1 MSEFNDH
8 KLFELSKKAAEGFHD
23 SSLIPTWDKMEQQL
37 DRELPVKKKR
47 RRVVFF
53 WMLLS
58 VFIGGIVYLSAND
71 WYNVKHTNLKET
83 QLSSPIKKTDEANQS
98 NTQKT
103 RATENIQNTLNKAP
117 QLQQV
122 NDSKENTLVYENGSD
137 NILLSKH
144 SDEIGKRKTSII
156 KKESRPSRTSST
168 LQLFTNNKS
177 DIPTEANSLL
187 MSSTSDTLQ
196 QNAVA
201 HKAIDFNPEEITAN
215 QNTGVNNSLITIP
228 TVDDSTS
235 NNLHI
240 STSRP
245 QKQIKR
251 NSRFSIAAI
260 VGTNFNDVK
269 FNHISKQGLDY
280 GLLMGYR
287 ITPNIE
293 LRTGLLISKKYF
305 NADGKVISFD
315 SAKLNLPSYSSI
327 NLQHANGYCRFIE
340 IPVMF
345 LYHFSPQK
353 KTGFYAGAGL
363 SISKM
368 RMENI
373 DYTFLIDASTVVE
386 RTHAGIYHNMNSSFT
401 SLTSNFS
408 IGVKRKLSQNWSIAA
423 EPYIKL
429 PLTKIN
435 DSNLKLTTFGATLI
449 FTFHPALRNRN
460 K

>member
-144 SDEIGKRKTSII
+144 SDEIGKRKTSIN
-156 KKESRPSRTSST
+156 KKESRPSQTSST
-168 LQLFTNNKS
+168 SQFLTTNKS
-177 DIPTEANSLL
+177 NILTEANNLL
-187 MSSTSDTLQ
+187 MSSAKDTIQ
-196 QNAVA
+196 QNAVV
-201 HKAIDFNPEEITAN
+201 HKAIDFNLEETTAN
-215 QNTGVNNSLITIP
+215 LNDRGNNSLVT
-228 TVDDSTS
+228 TLAGVDSTS
-235 NNLHI
+235 NLPI
-240 STSRP
+240 STSKP
-245 QKQIKR
+245 PKQIKR

-260 VGTNFNDVK
+260 AGTNFNNVK
-269 FNHISKQGLDY
+269 FNQTSRQGLDY
-280 GLLMGYR
+280 GLLLAYR
-287 ITPNIE
+287 ITPKME
-293 LRTGLLISKKYF
+293 LRTGLIISKKYF

-345 LYHFSPQK
+345 LYYFSPQK
-353 KTGFYAGAGL
+353 KTGFYAGAGF

-435 DSNLKLTTFGATLI
+435 ESNLKLTTFGATLI
-449 FTFHPALRNRN
+449 FTFNPALRNRN

>member
-8 KLFELSKKAAEGFHD
+8 KLFELSKKAAEDFND

-37 DRELPVKKKR
+37 DIELPVKKKR

-53 WMLLS
+53 WMLFS
-58 VFIGGIVYLSAND
+58 VFIGIVYLSTNV
-71 WYNVKHTNLKET
+71 WYNESKNLKET
-83 QLSSPIKKTDEANQS
+83 QLSSSIKKADEVDQS
-98 NTQKT
+98 SAHKT
-103 RATENIQNTLNKAP
+103 GATENIQNTFNTAP

-122 NDSKENTLVYENGSD
+122 NDSKEKTLAYENGSD
-137 NILLSKH
+137 NISLSNY
-144 SDEIGKRKTSII
+144 SAEIDIRKTDIN
-156 KKESRPSRTSST
+156 KKESRPNQTSAT
-168 LQLFTNNKS
+168 PQLFTNNES
-177 DIPTEANSLL
+177 DILTEANNHL
-187 MSSTSDTLQ
+187 MSSAEDTIQ
-196 QNAVA
+196 QNAVV
-201 HKAIDFNPEEITAN
+201 HKAIDSNPEEITAN
-215 QNTGVNNSLITIP
+215 QNNGVNNSLITTP
-228 TVDDSTS
+228 TGGDSTS

-240 STSRP
+240 STSGP

-260 VGTNFNDVK
+260 AGTNFNEVK

-287 ITPNIE
+287 VTPNIE

-345 LYHFSPQK
+345 LYHFSPQNR
-353 KTGFYAGAGL
+353 TGFYAGAGF

-368 RMENI
+368 RRENI

-386 RTHAGIYHNMNSSFT
+386 RTHAGIYHNMNNSFT

-408 IGVKRKLSQNWSIAA
+408 FGIKRRLTQNWSIAA

-435 DSNLKLTTFGATLI
+435 DSNLKLTTFGAVLI
-449 FTFHPALRNRN
+449 FTFNPPVRTRN

>member
-8 KLFELSKKAAEGFHD
+8 KLFELSKKAAEDFHD
-23 SSLIPTWDKMEQQL
+23 SSLVPTWDKMEQQL
-37 DRELPVKKKR
+37 DRELPKKKKR

-53 WMLLS
+53 WMLFS

-98 NTQKT
+98 NALKT
-103 RATENIQNTLNKAP
+103 GATENIQNILNSVP
-117 QLQQV
+117 QLQQD
-122 NDSKENTLVYENGSD
+122 NNSKGNTLTYEKASD
-137 NILLSKH
+137 NVLLPKH
-144 SDEIGKRKTSII
+144 SDEIDIRKTSII
-156 KKESRPSRTSST
+156 KKESRPSQTSPTSQF
-168 LQLFTNNKS
+168 LTNNKS
-177 DIPTEANSLL
+177 NILTEANILL
-187 MSSTSDTLQ
+187 VSFTKDTIE
-196 QNAVA
+196 QNTVL
-201 HKAIDFNPEEITAN
+201 HKAIEFNPEEITAN
-215 QNTGVNNSLITIP
+215 PTNGVNNSSVTTYP
-228 TVDDSTS
+228 GVDSTS
-235 NNLHI
+235 NLPI
-240 STSRP
+240 STLKL
-245 QKQIKR
+245 QKQIER
-251 NSRFSIAAI
+251 NSRLSIAAI
-260 VGTNFNDVK
+260 AGTNFNNVK
-269 FNHISKQGLDY
+269 FNQTSRQGLDY
-280 GLLMGYR
+280 GLLLEYR
-287 ITPNIE
+287 ITPKME
-293 LRTGLLISKKYF
+293 LRTGLIISKKYF

-327 NLQHANGYCRFIE
+327 SLRHANGYCRFIE

-345 LYHFSPQK
+345 LYHFSSQK
-353 KTGFYAGAGL
+353 KTGFYAGAGF

-408 IGVKRKLSQNWSIAA
+408 IGIKRRLSQNWSIAA

-429 PLTKIN
+429 PITKIN
-435 DSNLKLTTFGATLI
+435 ESSLKFTTFGGTLI
-449 FTFHPALRNRN
+449 FRFNPALRNRN